1 MYIHNVSSLD
11 IVEITLNKW
20 RVFAHTIILL
30 VTFIFPLKAF
40 ASCDNSPNNGLFIKK
55 DDNKKFLISTFQINF
70 QSEDQIYKAL
80 RMAENKARFALANEY
95 KKLNK
100 LETASVIVPGIMKI
114 GQCYDEKGSFVKVT
128 LKTSLD

>member
-1 MYIHNVSSLD
+1 M
-11 IVEITLNKW
+11 NKNKI
-20 RVFAHTIILL
+20 AHKIILL
-30 VTFIFPLKAF
+30 LTFIFPLKAF
-40 ASCDNSPNNGLFIKK
+40 ASCDNSPKNGLFIKK
-55 DDNKKFLISTFQINF
+55 DDNKKILISTFQINF